1 MSMHSTSFLMAQR
14 GRMFKREPQAVVR
27 EMPRATGLR
36 ALAVGDVIRD
46 RTAPDQIFRVL
57 RVTACAA
64 HVGHVTVWDDDR
76 RCEREASLPLL
87 ALRYEHADGAAVEPL
102 VWVGGAS

>member
-36 ALAVGDVIRD
+36 PLLVGDVVRD
-46 RTAPDQIFRVL
+46 RMAPDQIFRVL
-57 RVTACAA
+57 KVHACAA
-64 HVGHVTVWDDDR
+64 HGAHVTVWDDEYKV
-76 RCEREASLPLL
+76 ERSAELPLL
-87 ALRYEHADGAAVEPL
+87 AMRYEHADGAGIDL
-102 VWVGGAS
+102 RHGAAS